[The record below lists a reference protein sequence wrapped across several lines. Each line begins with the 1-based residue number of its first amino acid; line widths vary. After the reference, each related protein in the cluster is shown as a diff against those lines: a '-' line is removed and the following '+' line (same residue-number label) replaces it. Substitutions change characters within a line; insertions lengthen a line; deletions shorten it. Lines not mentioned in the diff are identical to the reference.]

1 MPAFTSLPVHPL
13 TGTIGRRPSGAPL
26 YHRNSQFG
34 PPERRK
40 LDRNMRPRILHLA
53 TALDRRTRQRGQ
65 HGGILKRTGIEVLR
79 QLLFTFLNMQ
89 TGACFPSH
97 QQIAEAASCCV
108 ETVRKAIRA
117 LEAAGIIE
125 TVRRKVV
132 ASFTSRLYRARYDVA
147 VQDSNSYVFNVPLP
161 DRPIEGD
168 LTAPLFRP
176 HSEAD
181 ARFRHETN
189 QQILNQLPPDL
200 AAALEGLRRAIDV
213 TDGAG

>member
-13 TGTIGRRPSGAPL
+13 TGAIGRRPSGAPL

-34 PPERRK
+34 PPERRR

-65 HGGILKRTGIEVLR
+65 HGGVLKRTGIEVLR
-79 QLLFTFLNMQ
+79 TLLFTFLNMQ

-125 TVRRKVV
+125 TVRRKCV
-132 ASFTSRLYRARYDVA
+132 ATFTSRQHRARYDIA
-147 VQDSNSYVFNVPLP
+147 VQDSNSYIFNVPLP
-161 DRPIEGD
+161 DRPTEGD
-168 LTAPLFRP
+168 LALPLLRP
-176 HSEAD
+176 PSKAD
-181 ARFRHETN
+181 ARNRHETT
-189 QQILNQLPPDL
+189 QEILNTLPPDL
-200 AAALEGLRRAIDV
+200 AAAFQGLRRAIDN
-213 TDGAG
+213 TGQNS